1 MAGLWRTLGLS
12 FNSSSSLLLVFDSA
26 VVVSDNSLF
35 FPADVLS
42 TDHSDKVL
50 NKDFEAFSRARLGQ
64 THINSRG
71 FRRQ

>member
-1 MAGLWRTLGLS
+1 MPGLWRTLGLS

-42 TDHSDKVL
+42 TDHGDKVL
-50 NKDFEAFSRARLGQ
+50 NKNFEAFSRARLGQ

-71 FRRQ
+71 FGRR